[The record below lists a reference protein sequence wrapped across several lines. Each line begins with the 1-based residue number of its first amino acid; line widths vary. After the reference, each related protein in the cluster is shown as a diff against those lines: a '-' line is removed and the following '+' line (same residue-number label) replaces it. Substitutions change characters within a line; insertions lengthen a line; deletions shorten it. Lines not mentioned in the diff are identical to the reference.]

1 MLNVARLKVFVVLLA
16 LQGVPAPPTAA
27 PPKSLAQLREDVQP
41 LVAGHCGKCHS
52 PASPKVMPAALKV
65 FDSDQRDWA
74 ARLSQHQLAFVLE
87 RFKGVGA
94 SPKEME
100 RVTTL
105 VDAELASRTDAP
117 PSGAGR
123 GASP

>member
-1 MLNVARLKVFVVLLA
+1 MLHVARLKVFVVLLA
-16 LQGVPAPPTAA
+16 LEAAPSPPTAA

-52 PASPKVMPAALKV
+52 PASPKVMAAALKV

-74 ARLSQHQLAFVLE
+74 ARLSQHQLDFVLE
-87 RFKGVGA
+87 RFKDVGA
-94 SPKEME
+94 SPKETE

-105 VDAELASRTDAP
+105 VDAELASRKSA

>member
-1 MLNVARLKVFVVLLA
+1 MLHFSRLKAVVVLIA
-16 LQGVPAPPTAA
+16 LQAA
-27 PPKSLAQLREDVQP
+27 PALPSASSPKSLAQLREDAQP

-52 PASPKVMPAALKV
+52 PVSPNVMPTALKV
-65 FDSDQRDWA
+65 FDSDKRDWA
-74 ARLSQHQLAFVLE
+74 ARLSQHQLAFVVE

-94 SPKEME
+94 SPEEME
-100 RVTTL
+100 RVTAL
-105 VDAELASRTDAP
+105 VDAELASRKDAP